1 MVENIPFILQEKE
14 GRNVDLSMGITV
26 TSMHGGPDFEDDD
39 DHDMN
44 DHDMHFGGGLS
55 LTGHSFGQQHWY
67 LQAFSPCSCFM

>member
-1 MVENIPFILQEKE
+1 
-14 GRNVDLSMGITV
+14 MGITV
-26 TSMHGGPDFEDDD
+26 TSMHSGPDFEDDD

-67 LQAFSPCSCFM
+67 LEAFSSFFQIFF

>member
-1 MVENIPFILQEKE
+1 
-14 GRNVDLSMGITV
+14 MGITV
-26 TSMHGGPDFEDDD
+26 TSMHSGPDFEDDD

-67 LQAFSPCSCFM
+67 LEAFSPFF